1 MASFAQ
7 RLVTSGIQSGAAAA
21 LHEDLRYRPSLSSNV
36 WKRAEH
42 ALFSTFVLETPRGED
57 IAFANI
63 VAAIG
68 SGVVIN
74 TYHPGRENFTH
85 PGAWK
90 LAAWNLSG
98 FAESNLWNE
107 FKPDIKYLIRS
118 KLFHRK

>member
-1 MASFAQ
+1 MMPNLHCALLATAG
-7 RLVTSGIQSGAAAA
+7 LVCLLHAIAARGALPLPQYSPDKTLGIQ
-21 LHEDLRYRPSLSSNV
+21 EFLR
-36 WKRAEH
+36 
-42 ALFSTFVLETPRGED
+42 
-57 IAFANI
+57 
-63 VAAIG
+63 IG